1 MKKSTIIRASA
12 LSVAALMAAT
22 SLVGCGGN
30 SSSSD
35 SGSKSDGAKKGSVY
49 YLNFKP
55 EQDKDWQALAA
66 KYTEETGV
74 KVTVET
80 AAEGTYESTLT
91 AAMDKDNAPTL
102 FQVNG
107 PVGLANW
114 KDYCYDLKD
123 SKLYSQLTNQDF
135 ALKEG
140 DSVYGIAYVVETYGI
155 IYNKTLL
162 KKYFDSDFAT
172 IKSIDKLNN
181 FAALKTVADEI
192 QAHASDL
199 GVKGAFTSAGM
210 DSSSDWRFKTH
221 LANLPI
227 YYEYKADGI
236 TSTDAIKGTYLD
248 NYKNIFDLY
257 ITDST
262 CAPTDLANKTA
273 TDAVTEFTSGEAV
286 FYQNGTWE
294 YTGIKDAGLT
304 DDDLGMLPIYIGV
317 DGEENQGL
325 CTGSENYWCVN
336 SKASAED
343 QQATLDFLNWVITS
357 DAGRESIAHEMG
369 FTTPFDTFTGEYEA
383 DNVFIQASNQYIADG
398 KYSVTWNF
406 STIPSETW
414 KDGVGSALL
423 EYAQGT
429 GDWDGVVSAF
439 VDGWATEYAAAA
451 NK

>member
-1 MKKSTIIRASA
+1 MAKS
-12 LSVAALMAAT
+12 
-22 SLVGCGGN
+22 
-30 SSSSD
+30 
-35 SGSKSDGAKKGSVY
+35 
-49 YLNFKP
+49 
-55 EQDKDWQALAA
+55 E
-66 KYTEETGV
+66 
-74 KVTVET
+74 
-80 AAEGTYESTLT
+80 
-91 AAMDKDNAPTL
+91 APTL

-114 KDYCYDLKD
+114 KDYCMDLSGSELYSHLTSDDFVLKD
-123 SKLYSQLTNQDF
+123 GNAVQ
-135 ALKEG
+135 
-140 DSVYGIAYVVETYGI
+140 GIAYVIETYGI
-155 IYNKTLL
+155 IYNKTILND
-162 KKYFDSDFAT
+162 YCTMDNAVISSVDE
-172 IKSIDKLNN
+172 INN
-181 FAALKTVADEI
+181 FETLKAVADDIQSRLDEI
-192 QAHASDL
+192 NDKFGYDL
-199 GVKGAFTSAGM
+199 QGAFTSAGM
-210 DSSSDWRFKTH
+210 DGSSDWRFKTH

-227 YYEYKADGI
+227 YYEYKDKGI
-236 TSTDAIKGTYLD
+236 DSTDAIEGTYLD
-248 NYKNIFDLY
+248 NYKQIWDLY

-262 CAPTDLANKTA
+262 CDPGMLSSKTGDEA
-273 TDAVTEFTSGEAV
+273 ESEFGMEEAV

-294 YTGIKDAGLT
+294 YGNLT
-304 DDDLGMLPIYIGV
+304 NEENGYLVTAEDMSMMPIYIGV
-317 DGEENQGL
+317 EGEENQGL

-357 DAGRESIAHEMG
+357 DAGRESMAHEMG

-439 VDGWATEYAAAA
+439 VDGWATEYAAA